1 MTRIVKYFRLSAA
14 TLAISAGM
22 FTLPVQARTWEFDAS
37 QLGGDISDADMA
49 VFNLGGQLPGTYQVE
64 VLLNGEQVDSREV
77 VFRQQEDAR
86 GMPVLQPCLS
96 RTQLSRYGIKTE
108 DYPALSGKGPDADK
122 DCADIRVIPDARVD
136 FNFGAQQ
143 LMLSVPQIALRPEV
157 KGIAPRE
164 LWDEGVP
171 AVLMNYRAGTS
182 RVESRVGSGS
192 VSELQYLQ
200 LEPGANWGP
209 WRLRNSTT
217 WQKSR
222 GQSGRWQTP
231 YTYLERGL
239 YDMQSRLTLG
249 ERFTPSEIFDSVP
262 FRGVMLGSDENML
275 PSSQRA
281 FSPVVRGIARTQA
294 RVEVKQNGYTVY
306 NATVAPGPF
315 ALSDFSAG
323 GSGGDLQVTVW
334 EADGSTQEFS
344 VSYQTPAIALQEGH
358 RVYNLMAG
366 QYRASDNAVDAAPV
380 AQATIMYGL
389 PWSLTLYGG
398 LQGAEHYQATT
409 AGLGMSL
416 GSWGAVS
423 LDGTHGRGQKKEH
436 ESETGGF
443 GRLRYSKSVEAT
455 NTSITLSTTRYD
467 ASGFSTLSE
476 VLDSYRQGS
485 LVGSDV
491 QRRSETTLSLGQS
504 LGRWGS
510 FSLSGSRNSYGNG
523 HGSTASFSAGYGVGI
538 RGVSLS
544 LNATQ
549 NRTRNSGSKGQDNR
563 LVNVMVSVPLDRW
576 LGGSTRATYQM
587 TSPSSGGNTQQVGL
601 SGQAYDRQLQWN
613 VNQRQRSGGGS
624 GDRNDSDLNLG
635 WSGGYGQLN
644 GRYGYSPSYRQTGLD
659 ASGGVV
665 ITHSGVTAGQTL
677 NDTVALVEAPG
688 ASGVVVGGWPG
699 VKTDFRGYTT
709 QSGLQPYRKNII
721 SLDPSRLS
729 ADAEIKQTD
738 VTVVPTQ
745 GAVIPATFVTHIGGR
760 ALVTLMRPDG
770 KPVPFGALVTPKKQA
785 SSGSG
790 ITGEGGQVYL
800 SGLDGKGALLA
811 RWGEAQQCRAD
822 YRLPEK
828 QGPAGLYLLEAVCR

>member
-1 MTRIVKYFRLSAA
+1 MKYFRLFVV
-14 TLAISAGM
+14 AIVVSAGLLSM
-22 FTLPVQARTWEFDAS
+22 PVPARTWKFEAS
-37 QLGGDISDADMA
+37 QLGGDVSDADVA
-49 VFNLGGQLPGTYQVE
+49 LFNQGGQLPGTYPVE
-64 VLLNGEQVDSREV
+64 ILLNGEQVDSRSV
-77 VFRQQEDAR
+77 VFHPQVDAR

-108 DYPALSGKGPDADK
+108 DYPALSAKGPDADQ
-122 DCADIRVIPDARVD
+122 DCADIRIIPDARAD
-136 FNFGAQQ
+136 FNFGTQQ

-164 LWDEGVP
+164 LWNEGVP
-171 AVLMNYRAGTS
+171 SVLMNYRASTS
-182 RVESRVGSGS
+182 RMESRVGNGS
-192 VSELQYLQ
+192 INESQYLQ
-200 LEPGANWGP
+200 LEPGANWGA

-249 ERFTPSEIFDSVP
+249 ERFTPSEIFDSVA

-275 PSSQRA
+275 PSSQRT

-294 RVEVKQNGYTVY
+294 RVEVKKNGYTVY

-315 ALSDFSAG
+315 ALSDFAAG

-334 EADGSTQEFS
+334 EADGSTQAFS
-344 VSYQTPAIALQEGH
+344 VPYQTPAIAVQEG
-358 RVYNLMAG
+358 RSVYNLMAG
-366 QYRASDNAVDAAPV
+366 QYRVSDNAADTAPV
-380 AQATIMYGL
+380 AQATVMYGL
-389 PWSLTLYGG
+389 PWNLTLYGG
-398 LQGAEHYQATT
+398 LQGAKHYQATT

-416 GSWGAVS
+416 GSLGAVS
-423 LDGTHGRGQKKEH
+423 LDGTHARGQKKKH
-436 ESETGGF
+436 ESYMGGF
-443 GRLRYSKSVEAT
+443 GRLRYSKNVAAT
-455 NTSITLSTTRYD
+455 DTSFTLSATRYNS
-467 ASGFSTLSE
+467 SGFSTLSE

-485 LVGSDV
+485 LAGRDA
-491 QRRSETTLSLGQS
+491 QHRSETTLTLGQS
-504 LGRWGS
+504 LGGWGS
-510 FSLSGSRNSYGNG
+510 LSLSGSCNSYGNG
-523 HGSTASFSAGYGVGI
+523 YGRTRSFSAGYGVGI

-544 LNATQ
+544 LSATQ
-549 NRTRNSGSKGQDNR
+549 NRTRDTGSKWQDNR
-563 LVNVMVSVPLDRW
+563 LVNLMVSVPLDRW

-587 TSPSSGGNTQQVGL
+587 TSPSSGGHTQQLGL

-613 VNQRQRSGGGS
+613 VNQRAGAVS
-624 GDRNDSDLNLG
+624 GDRNDSNLNLS

-644 GRYGYSPSYRQTGLD
+644 GHYSYSPSYRQVGLD
-659 ASGGVV
+659 ASGGMV
-665 ITHSGVTAGQTL
+665 ITRSGVTAGQTL

-688 ASGVVVGGWPG
+688 ASGVSVGGRAG

-709 QSGLQPYRKNII
+709 QSGLQPYRKNIV

-738 VTVVPTQ
+738 VIVVPTQ
-745 GAVIPATFVTHIGGR
+745 GAVIPATFITHIGGR
-760 ALVTLMRPDG
+760 ALVTLIRPDG
-770 KPVPFGALVTPKKQA
+770 KPVPFGALVTLEKKA

-790 ITGEGGQVYL
+790 ITGENGQVYL
-800 SGLDGKGALLA
+800 SGLGGKGFLLA
-811 RWGEAQQCRAD
+811 RWGEVQQCRAD

-828 QGPAGLYLLEAVCR
+828 QGPAGLYLLEVVCR

>member
-1 MTRIVKYFRLSAA
+1 MALTLSV
-14 TLAISAGM
+14 GM
-22 FTLPVQARTWEFDAS
+22 FSLSVQARVWEFDAS
-37 QLGGDISDADMA
+37 RLGGDISDADIA
-49 VFNLGGQLPGTYQVE
+49 LFNQGGQLPGTYQVE
-64 VLLNGEQVDSREV
+64 VLLNSEQVDSREV
-77 VFRQQEDAR
+77 VFHLREDAR
-86 GMPVLQPCLS
+86 GTPVLQPCLS

-108 DYPALSGKGPDADK
+108 DYPGLSGKGPDVDK
-122 DCADIRVIPDARVD
+122 DCADIHVIPDARAE

-164 LWDEGVP
+164 LWDEGIP
-171 AVLMNYRAGTS
+171 AILMNYRAGTS
-182 RVESRVGSGS
+182 RIESRIGSGS
-192 VSELQYLQ
+192 VNASQYMQ

-222 GQSGRWQTP
+222 GHSGRWQTP

-262 FRGVMLGSDENML
+262 FRGVMLGSDENMQ
-275 PSSQRA
+275 PSSLRA

-294 RVEVKQNGYTVY
+294 RVEVKQNGYTIY

-315 ALSDFSAG
+315 ALRDFAAG

-334 EADGSTQEFS
+334 EADGSTQEFNIP
-344 VSYQTPAIALQEGH
+344 YQTPAIALQEGH

-380 AQATIMYGL
+380 AQATVMYGL

-398 LQGAEHYQATT
+398 LQGAKHYQATT

-443 GRLRYSKSVEAT
+443 GRLRYSKSVAAT
-455 NTSITLSTTRYD
+455 NTSFTLSTTRYD
-467 ASGFSTLSE
+467 SSGFTTLSE

-485 LVGSDV
+485 PAGRDAK
-491 QRRSETTLSLGQS
+491 RRSETTLTLGQS
-504 LGRWGS
+504 LGGWGS
-510 FSLSGSRNSYGNG
+510 FTLSGSRNSYGNG
-523 HGSTASFSAGYGVGI
+523 QGGTESFSAGYGVGI

-544 LNATQ
+544 LSATQ
-549 NRTRNSGSKGQDNR
+549 NRTRNRGDKWQDNR
-563 LVNVMVSVPLDRW
+563 LVNVMVSVPLERW
-576 LGGSTRATYQM
+576 LGGSTRATYQ
-587 TSPSSGGNTQQVGL
+587 TTASSSGGNTQQVGL
-601 SGQAYDRQLQWN
+601 SGQAYDRQLRWN
-613 VNQRQRSGGGS
+613 VNQRQRSGAIS
-624 GDRNDSDLNLG
+624 ADRNDSDLNLG

-644 GRYGYSPSYRQTGLD
+644 GRYGYSSSYRLMGLD
-659 ASGGVV
+659 ASGGVA
-665 ITHSGVTAGQTL
+665 IARSGVIAAQTM
-677 NDTVALVEAPG
+677 NETVALVEAPG
-688 ASGVVVGGWPG
+688 ASGVQVRGWPG

-709 QSGLQPYRKNII
+709 QSGLQPYRKNIV
-721 SLDPSRLS
+721 SLNPARLS

-745 GAVIPATFVTHIGGR
+745 GAIIPATFITHIGGR
-760 ALVTLMRPDG
+760 ALVTLTRPDG
-770 KPVPFGALVTPKKQA
+770 KPLPFGTLVTSEKQT
-785 SSGSG
+785 SSSSG

-800 SGLDGKGALLA
+800 SGLDGKGAMVA